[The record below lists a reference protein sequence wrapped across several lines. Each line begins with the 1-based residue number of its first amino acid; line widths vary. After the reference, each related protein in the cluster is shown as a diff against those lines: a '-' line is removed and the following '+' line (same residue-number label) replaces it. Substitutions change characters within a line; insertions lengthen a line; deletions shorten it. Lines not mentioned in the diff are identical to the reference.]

1 MYWQCCCN
9 DEIAT
14 SKLQLL
20 HEVAPTLRQLCKQLK
35 ICAIH
40 GHMVKFPQL
49 YLKIVEKFIHDII
62 FIWCAGSTLWL
73 QVQLI
78 FPFHTVLQ
86 MFSMFLVSKDLRIS
100 KLMSYSLVDW
110 KMSFPS
116 LDFWSILTFFFD
128 EDSENQWTGF
138 YMIGASV
145 MKELKTTTFKE
156 SFVINHR
163 HNKSRVKFPNW
174 KRFNNKLVP
183 S

>member
-1 MYWQCCCN
+1 MLCWQCCCN
-9 DEIAT
+9 YEIAT
-14 SKLQLL
+14 SKLQLH

-35 ICAIH
+35 IWAIH

-62 FIWCAGSTLWL
+62 FIWYAGSTLWL

-86 MFSMFLVSKDLRIS
+86 IFSMFLVSKVLGIS

-116 LDFWSILTFFFD
+116 LDFWSILTLFWWRLWKSMDWFLYD
-128 EDSENQWTGF
+128 RC
-138 YMIGASV
+138 I
-145 MKELKTTTFKE
+145 
-156 SFVINHR
+156 R
-163 HNKSRVKFPNW
+163 HERVK
-174 KRFNNKLVP
+174 NNDFQRKFCNKPP
-183 S
+183 SQ